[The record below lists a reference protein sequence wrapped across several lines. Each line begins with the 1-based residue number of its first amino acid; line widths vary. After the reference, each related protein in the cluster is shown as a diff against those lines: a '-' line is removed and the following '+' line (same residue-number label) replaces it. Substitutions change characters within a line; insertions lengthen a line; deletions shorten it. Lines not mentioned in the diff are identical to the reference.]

1 MSQNRH
7 DGTKGF
13 VMTAVLMLLLIGLLV
28 AGSFMVSARQTLR
41 TVDRW
46 KAYDHA
52 MLMTKTATEKVKWNL
67 YDALLTDFNSLDA
80 SFTNDANWI
89 KNNAYRYSTNG
100 SMATVMAGSDP
111 LFDSYTSAFVVA
123 AITNGT
129 VVGSNKSATIFVTNV
144 VQVTI
149 NGVTRKLEETIK
161 YVLTRSTVFEYAYFI
176 NNFGWFDNV
185 TMIVNGDIRSNF
197 DIRLNSTTLTLN
209 GHSFA
214 GGSNLV
220 QRTPLKWTYDQ
231 YKNDTNHAF
240 FRPGYN
246 VDLNAS
252 NPNSVWTNGY
262 NPITY
267 RSNRVDQLKMP
278 YISNVEELKQY
289 AIENNGTIS
298 NNSGLVVN
306 AVWDENQLGPSGYS
320 NIVDRLYTNGIVN
333 AADRGCLVLVGT
345 SNNPIR
351 INGPVFIG
359 QDLII
364 KGFYTGQGTIYAGRN
379 VHVISD
385 VRALNPPVWQ
395 HPDASTKDAF
405 LSTTYADNIDNKDYL
420 ALCAKGSIIL
430 GDYTQSGYV
439 SSAFYPPFV
448 KKYPVSAT
456 DALIGYV
463 TSIEG
468 GTNMFHGNYTNV
480 FGTRVG
486 ALGTNTLP
494 RKYYES
500 SISITNLNYLQ
511 PADDIVRLDAT
522 LYDNH
527 LIAGRLGT
535 ASTNCLINGALI
547 CRDEALTLGGKVYMN
562 WDARLAEKDS
572 ERFKTYLPMKLTQVD
587 MVKIREIPVP

>member
-7 DGTKGF
+7 DGAKGF

-28 AGSFMVSARQTLR
+28 AGAFMISARQTLR

-46 KAYDHA
+46 NAYDHA

-67 YDALLTDFNSLDA
+67 YNALLTDFNSLDA

-100 SMATVMAGSDP
+100 SMAAVMAGSDSV
-111 LFDSYTSAFVVA
+111 FDSYTSAFVVA

-144 VQVTI
+144 VQVTV

-176 NNFGWFDNV
+176 NQFGYFIGVDIV
-185 TMIVNGDIRSNF
+185 VNGDIRSNF
-197 DIRLNSTTLTLN
+197 DMRLDSDKLVLN
-209 GHSFA
+209 GNSFA
-214 GGSNLV
+214 LSNRV
-220 QRTPLKWTYDQ
+220 TKTPITWNYTQ
-231 YKNDTNHAF
+231 YRSDTNHAF
-240 FRPGYN
+240 ARPGYN

-267 RSNRVDQLKMP
+267 RSNSVDKLKMP
-278 YISNVEELKQY
+278 YIGNVEELKTY
-289 AIENNGTIS
+289 AIENNGTIT
-298 NNSGLVVN
+298 NNSGVIVN

-320 NIVDRLYTNGIVN
+320 NIFDMVSSPTNGIVN

-364 KGFYTGQGTIYAGRN
+364 KGFYTGQGTIYVGRN
-379 VHVISD
+379 VHIIAD
-385 VRALNPPVWQ
+385 VRALNPPTWK
-395 HPDASTKDAF
+395 HPDASTTATF

-420 ALCAKGSIIL
+420 ALCAKGSIVL
-430 GDYTQSGYV
+430 GNYTQPGYTGSYFKV
-439 SSAFYPPFV
+439 T
-448 KKYPVSAT
+448 KYDVSAT
-456 DALIGYV
+456 DASIGYV
-463 TSIEG
+463 SSTSG
-468 GTNMFHGNYTNV
+468 GTNYFHGDYTSF
-480 FGTRVG
+480 FGTSVG
-486 ALGTNTLP
+486 AEGTNTVP
-494 RKYYES
+494 RRYYQS
-500 SISITNLNYLQ
+500 SVSTNTLTSLGWSPSIT
-511 PADDIVRLDAT
+511 RLDAT
-522 LYDNH
+522 LYNNH
-527 LIAGRLGT
+527 LTTGKLGTVGTNCIFNGAVICRNEALAPLSGSKIYFNWDPRLG
-535 ASTNCLINGALI
+535 
-547 CRDEALTLGGKVYMN
+547 
-562 WDARLAEKDS
+562 EKDS